1 MEIIK
6 PLVFRSN
13 LTNTIFHKN
22 LKSPDILFQMI
33 TISELTECTTESL
46 NAVNRLLPQ
55 LSASAKA
62 ISMDRLLELT
72 ESDSTM
78 LFLGADQ
85 EGEILGMLSLIVMQ
99 IPTGNKAWIEDVV
112 VDQSAR
118 GKGIG
123 RALMNH
129 ALEEAKKCGVKS
141 IDLTS
146 RPSRESANQLYQS
159 LGYEIRQT
167 NVYRYKIS

>member
-1 MEIIK
+1 MQPHCHYFRNNFK
-6 PLVFRSN
+6 P
-13 LTNTIFHKN
+13 
-22 LKSPDILFQMI
+22 PDILFLMI
-33 TISELTECTTESL
+33 TISELTESTTESL

-62 ISMDRLLELT
+62 ISINRLQDLT
-72 ESDSTM
+72 ESDSTK
-78 LFLGADQ
+78 LFIGTDQ
-85 EGEILGMLSLIVMQ
+85 SGEILGMLSLIVMK

-112 VDQSAR
+112 VDESAR
-118 GKGIG
+118 GRGIG
-123 RALMNH
+123 RELMNH
-129 ALEEAKKCGVKS
+129 AHEEAKKHGVKS

-146 RPSRESANQLYQS
+146 RPSRESANELYQS